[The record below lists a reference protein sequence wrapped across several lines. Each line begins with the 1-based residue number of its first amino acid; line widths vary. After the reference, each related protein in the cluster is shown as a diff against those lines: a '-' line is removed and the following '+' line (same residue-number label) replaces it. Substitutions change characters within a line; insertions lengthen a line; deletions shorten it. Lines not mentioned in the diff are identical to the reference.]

1 MTSVKID
8 ELSYSSPIRS
18 LNTELKISLIVP
30 CFNEE
35 SVVESFYERVTTV
48 LGHVSYGYE
57 IIFVNDGS
65 RDSTL
70 NVLMEISKFDS
81 NVKVID
87 LSRNFGH
94 QIAVSAGIEHST
106 GDLIVLIDAD
116 LQDPPELIIQFID
129 KWHEGY
135 DVVYAV
141 RKHRQGESWFKKW
154 TANKFYRV
162 INRLSEVDIP
172 LDTGDFRLMT
182 REVVNQLVSMKERH
196 RFIRGMVAW
205 VGFKQIGIEY
215 DRDKRFSGETKY
227 NLRKMQ
233 KFAYDGITSFSTKP
247 LTFATGFGFFVALI
261 GFLAMIFIIV
271 MKFMF
276 KNNAIQGWSSQVV
289 ILLFVSAIQLVILG
303 IIGEYIGRIYDE
315 VRNRPLYVVKAKYN
329 FNEQSDFYKSNYDQI
344 NERLR

>member
-1 MTSVKID
+1 M
-8 ELSYSSPIRS
+8 SSIIADDHMYKS
-18 LNTELKISLIVP
+18 FSKLVDNELKLSLIVP

-35 SVVESFYERVTTV
+35 SVIETFYKRAINV
-48 LGHVSYGYE
+48 LCQISYSYE

-65 RDSTL
+65 RDRTL
-70 NVLMEISKFDS
+70 NILMEMS
-81 NVKVID
+81 NVDPHVKLID

-106 GDLIVLIDAD
+106 GDLVILIDAD
-116 LQDPPELIIQFID
+116 LQDPPELIPQLIE
-129 KWHEGY
+129 KWRDGY

-141 RKHRQGESWFKKW
+141 RKNRQGESWFKKW
-154 TANKFYRV
+154 TANKFYRT
-162 INRLSEVDIP
+162 INRLSDVDIP

-182 REVVNQLVSMKERH
+182 KDVVNQLVTMKERH

-205 VGFKQIGIEY
+205 VGYKQIGIEY
-215 DRDKRFSGETKY
+215 DRDMRFSGETKY
-227 NLRKMQ
+227 TIKKMQ

-247 LTFATGFGFFVALI
+247 LAFATGFGFFIAII
-261 GFLAMIFIIV
+261 GFLAMAFIIV

-289 ILLFVSAIQLVILG
+289 ILLFVSAIQLIILG

-315 VRNRPLYVVKAKYN
+315 VRNRPLYIVKNKYN
-329 FNEQSDFYKSNYDQI
+329 FHEQSDLMNSNSKKF
-344 NERLR
+344 NE